1 MSENN
6 QIQNISD
13 EILEYKNKIFFKI
26 LNDYLKEKKAPFPEN
41 TKHYLNLLFNNI
53 TTEPSGINLS
63 SIRKEN
69 NSYIVSL
76 TGTFDSYIEINGVP
90 THFDSEGKIA
100 DFSVPALIKADDI
113 LNFYISVV
121 NFPYKKEKPAS
132 YTNDKTAQNI
142 IDTVEFS
149 SFLMTNE
156 KIEEPAIGVLKYI
169 NDVVAEYSVTATWLD
184 KTNAENSTGKGFVRL
199 TNTSNVPVKI
209 VFNGQEHI
217 VLDDNHVDV
226 PFDLDEFL
234 DAYKNSGY
242 NQAIVNNSEGT
253 NVLNVEITNLL
264 TQEELNN
271 VRLTVNTAIDRTNDQ
286 EFPARIK
293 PILVDTKFFGEA
305 GYYANFMGSVIKV
318 PSQTE
323 ANGGIPVSK
332 AEVLAMDE
340 NNKKLF
346 ICDKDGNMIGKSI
359 TPTTFVTNNLKLI
372 KTSIK

>member
-1 MSENN
+1 MSD
-6 QIQNISD
+6 QIQNISE
-13 EILEYKNKIFFKI
+13 EILGYKNKIFFKI
-26 LNDYLKEKKAPFPEN
+26 LSNYLKEKKAPFPDNIE
-41 TKHYLNLLFNNI
+41 HYLKLLFNSI

-69 NSYIVSL
+69 NNYIVSL
-76 TGTFDSYIEINGVP
+76 TGTFDSYIEINGTP
-90 THFDSEGKIA
+90 TNFDNKGQIT
-100 DFSVPALIKADDI
+100 DFSVPVLIKADDI
-113 LNFYISVV
+113 LNYYISVV

-149 SFLMTNE
+149 NFLMPNE
-156 KIEEPAIGVLKYI
+156 KIEDPIVGVLKYI
-169 NDVVAEYSVTATWLD
+169 NNVVAEYSVTATWLD

-199 TNTSNVPVKI
+199 TNTSNVPIKI
-209 VFNGQEHI
+209 VFNNQEH
-217 VLDDNHVDV
+217 VLLENNSVDV

-234 DAYKNSGY
+234 EVYKNPEY
-242 NQAIVNNSEGT
+242 NQVHINNSEGT

-271 VRLTVNTAIDRTNDQ
+271 IRLTVNTAIDRTNDQ
-286 EFPARIK
+286 EFLAKIK
-293 PILVDTKFFGEA
+293 PVLANTKFFGEA
-305 GYYANFMGSVIKV
+305 GYYVNFMGSVIKV

-323 ANGGIPVSK
+323 ANGGIPVTK

-340 NNKKLF
+340 NNKKIF

-359 TPTTFVTNNLKLI
+359 TPTAFVTNNLKTIKALI
-372 KTSIK
+372 K

>member
-1 MSENN
+1 MSD
-6 QIQNISD
+6 QIQNISE
-13 EILEYKNKIFFKI
+13 EILGYKNKIFFKI
-26 LNDYLKEKKAPFPEN
+26 LSDYLKEKKAPFPEN

-90 THFDSEGKIA
+90 TNFNSEGKIA

-149 SFLMTNE
+149 NFLMVNE

-169 NDVVAEYSVTATWLD
+169 NNVVAEYSVTATWLD
-184 KTNAENSTGKGFVRL
+184 KTNAENSTGKGFVKL

-217 VLDDNHVDV
+217 VLDGNHVDV

-234 DAYKNSGY
+234 ESYKNSSY
-242 NQAIVNNSEGT
+242 NQAVVNNSEGT

-293 PILVDTKFFGEA
+293 PILANTKFLGEA
-305 GYYANFMGSVIKV
+305 GYYVNFMGSVIKV
-318 PSQTE
+318 LSQTE

-359 TPTTFVTNNLKLI
+359 TPTTFVTNNVKIIKALI
-372 KTSIK
+372 K